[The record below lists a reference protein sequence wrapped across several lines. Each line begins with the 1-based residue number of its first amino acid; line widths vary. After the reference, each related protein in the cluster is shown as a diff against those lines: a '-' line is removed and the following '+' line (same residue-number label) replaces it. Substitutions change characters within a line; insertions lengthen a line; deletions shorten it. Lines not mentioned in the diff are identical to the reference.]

1 MRVLFLSDY
10 FPPHVGG
17 VEKVVDEVATRLSRM
32 GHSASVMTMKL
43 GDEPLSEEVGGVSVF
58 RFPGVDLTKY
68 LKFQIALSPSFA
80 LGAVRRAKRVRPQVL
95 NAHTLF
101 YSTSIF
107 SVLLKRALGVP
118 LVTTVHL
125 GEIKTGSALLDF
137 AVRSYEFSIG
147 RLLMRES
154 AAVIAV
160 SRAVEE
166 HLVQMGV
173 PKSKIFLVPNGV
185 DYDHF
190 TGAYEARRPNEFEI
204 LFIGRLVPNKGLHFV
219 IEAAPELVKR
229 HPSVRF
235 VVVGEG
241 PMKAQALGAVR
252 AAGLSRFFRFV
263 DSVDDV
269 REPMKTAFVMV
280 RPSLTEG
287 LPLTV
292 MEAMAAGV
300 PVVAFAV
307 AGTPEIISDGYNG
320 MLVPSADSGRLS
332 QALTRLI
339 MDPAEAR
346 QMGERARASMRERSW
361 DAVAGKTLAV
371 YSSVAGSG
379 P

>member
-1 MRVLFLSDY
+1 MRVLFLTDY

-17 VEKVVDEVATRLSRM
+17 VEKVVDEVATRISRM
-32 GHSASVMTMKL
+32 GHRASVMTMRL

-68 LKFQIALSPSFA
+68 LKFQVAFSLSFA
-80 LGAVRRAKRVRPQVL
+80 LGAVRRAKRVRPQLL

-101 YSTSIF
+101 YSTSLF
-107 SVLLKRALGVP
+107 SVLLKRALRVP

-125 GEIKTGSALLDF
+125 GEIKTGSAFLDF
-137 AVRSYEFSIG
+137 AVRSYELSVG

-166 HLVQMGV
+166 HLVRMGV
-173 PKSKIFLVPNGV
+173 PKEKVFVVPNGV

-190 TGAYEARRPNEFEI
+190 ACAYEARAPNEFEI

-219 IEAAPELVKR
+219 IEAAPGLVKR
-229 HPSVRF
+229 HPNVRF

-241 PMKAQALGAVR
+241 PMKAQALDAVR
-252 AAGLSRFFRFV
+252 ACGLSEHFRFV
-263 DSVDDV
+263 DSVEDV
-269 REPMKTAFVMV
+269 REPMKTAFAMV

-307 AGTPEIISDGYNG
+307 AGTPEIITDGYNG
-320 MLVPSADSGRLS
+320 MLVPSADPGRLS
-332 QALTRLI
+332 EALTRLI
-339 MDPAEAR
+339 QDPSGAR
-346 QMGERARASMRERSW
+346 QMGERARTSMRERSW
-361 DAVAGKTLAV
+361 DAVAGKTLEV
-371 YSSVAGSG
+371 YSRVAGG
-379 P
+379 GR